1 VQKSVLLACLV
12 PFLVN
17 TLLHHGFIIFYYFIL
32 IIFIIKI
39 AIIIIAAANSMK
51 TVQICWLVPCILSF
65 ISSCFLI
72 LNVLFTP
79 GAIKQV
85 FQQLSML
92 LAICDLIQTSA
103 TFLGNSD
110 SMTYVLCCVQNY
122 MLQVGVTYK
131 ASAVLL
137 ISGLSLFI
145 TNKLRIPTNIPMLV
159 MLALTVASIL
169 LAISLWFQTAN
180 VYCYEED
187 FDLENASHKLKRS
200 AYVLLLAIFGPLYLS
215 ILALTCICIAIER
228 KFVNMKRPFVQFKD
242 LLLQRLRLYPSAFV
256 LCLLPG
262 TVEFV
267 LSFMSYAIGSSKV
280 LSYLTGICVSSN
292 GLLMSAAYFYYQKNF
307 PPFILVLFGYPVDE
321 GVEQGLVVAYHNE
334 SEAAGLHV
342 PLHHRDSSLYHGE
355 STGGESGS
363 GPRQYLDTEFQ
374 VEFRESSTVNGD
386 NEE

>member
-1 VQKSVLLACLV
+1 
-12 PFLVN
+12 
-17 TLLHHGFIIFYYFIL
+17 
-32 IIFIIKI
+32 
-39 AIIIIAAANSMK
+39 MK

-65 ISSCFLI
+65 ISSCLLI
-72 LNVLFTP
+72 LNVLYTP

-103 TFLGNSD
+103 TFLGNND
-110 SMTYVLCCVQNY
+110 STKYVLCCVQNY
-122 MLQVGVTYK
+122 MLQVGVAYK
-131 ASAVLL
+131 ASTVLV

-145 TNKLRIPTNIPMLV
+145 TNKLRIPTKILRLV

-169 LAISLWFQTAN
+169 LAISFWFQTAN
-180 VYCYEED
+180 VYCHEED
-187 FDLENASHKLKRS
+187 FDLENASRKDKRS
-200 AYVLLLAIFGPLYLS
+200 AYVLLLAIFGPLYLF
-215 ILALTCICIAIER
+215 ILTLTCICIAIER
-228 KFVNMKRPFVQFKD
+228 KFANMKRPFVQFKD

-256 LCLLPG
+256 LCFLPG

-267 LSFMSYAIGSSKV
+267 LSFTNHEIGSSKV
-280 LSYLTGICVSSN
+280 LSYLTGICTSSN

-321 GVEQGLVVAYHNE
+321 GVEQGLFAAYQTA

-342 PLHHRDSSLYHGE
+342 PIHNQNYSSIDV

-363 GPRQYLDTEFQ
+363 GPRKYKHTEFQ
-374 VEFRESSTVNGD
+374 VGFRESSTVDGD
-386 NEE
+386 DEE